1 MNENQFEKSMQ
12 TIKNYIDANKGS
24 GDSTTS
30 ISWNNVTDK
39 PTIPSR
45 VSELTNDS
53 DFVTK
58 KYVDDNLPYYN
69 ETLMFEISDATDYT
83 SFYFDSYF
91 NTDALNLDETK
102 VYIAEEGFIDD
113 GEKYTYEFVYDK
125 ENDALICEDGSV
137 YIYNHKS
144 YDGTDFIEDENSA
157 VLTYDI
163 KIMDLGGE
171 VNGYFKLYEVD
182 GVKLDNGCLPN
193 DISIKNSL
201 TVGTRMGDIGT
212 YSVVEGEN
220 NTASAYASHAEGL
233 STTASNTASHAEGD
247 STTASGRYSHAEGYF
262 TIASGE
268 ASHAEGYF
276 TIASGEASHAEGYF
290 TIASGEA
297 SHAEGGGT
305 IASSECQHVQGK
317 FNIEDTTNTYAHI
330 VGNGETD
337 DARSNAHT
345 LDWNGN
351 AWFAGNVSVDGTP
364 TYDNDL
370 TTKKYVD
377 NKVADLVDSAP
388 KTLDTLKEL
397 ATALGNDANFA
408 TTVSNQIGNKVDKV
422 EGKGLSTNDLTNEL
436 KTNYDTAYTHSQ
448 STHAPSNA
456 QKNSDIT
463 KAEIEAK
470 LIGNITTHTH
480 SQYLTEHQ
488 SLEAYAL
495 KTDLHSHSNKATLDG
510 ISSTNV
516 SNWNSAYTHSQSAHF
531 SGNYNDLTNKPTI
544 PTIPNSL
551 PANGGNADTV
561 NGFSIWSGTQAEYDA
576 ISSKDANTI
585 YLIKEG

>member
-247 STTASGRYSHAEGYF
+247 STTASGRY
-262 TIASGE
+262 
-268 ASHAEGYF
+268 
-276 TIASGEASHAEGYF
+276 SHAEGYF